1 MYLKSCIVLYLL
13 ILYIYLFNYIYLQA
27 KWKNLM
33 IVDKAV
39 APYYLTPEKHA
50 EHFTKRK
57 AGLPAY
63 DI

>member
-1 MYLKSCIVLYLL
+1 MYLKSYNVV
-13 ILYIYLFNYIYLQA
+13 YLQA
-27 KWKNLM
+27 SWKALM

-39 APYYLTPEKHA
+39 ASYYLTPEKHA
-50 EHFTKRK
+50 QHILNKK